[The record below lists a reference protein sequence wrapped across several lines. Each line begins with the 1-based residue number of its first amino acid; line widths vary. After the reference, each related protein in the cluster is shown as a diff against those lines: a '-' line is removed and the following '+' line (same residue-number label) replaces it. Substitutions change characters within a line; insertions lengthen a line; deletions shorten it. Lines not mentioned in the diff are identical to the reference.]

1 MPFDQSVLTEKL
13 KKRDHDFLILKK
25 DILETVFNKDEIVFI
40 LIKVRKSE
48 IPDIH
53 SFIISAM
60 AASGSDEFEIQN
72 SEIIPRDKE
81 SMAEKIAD
89 FERLWK
95 ISLGI
100 EAYLEGEVQYVYQDD
115 ADPGRKNYD
124 SEISY
129 IIETGDSFIYFFTH
143 HFYY

>member
-25 DILETVFNKDEIVFI
+25 DILETVFNKDEIVFT

-53 SFIISAM
+53 SFIIAAM
-60 AASGSDEFEIQN
+60 AASGSDEFDIQN
-72 SEIIPRDKE
+72 SEIILRDKE

-89 FERLWK
+89 FEKRWK
-95 ISLGI
+95 VSLGI
-100 EAYLEGEVQYVYQDD
+100 ETYLDGVVEYVYETD
-115 ADPGRKNYD
+115 ADPRRQGYD

-129 IIETGDSFIYFFTH
+129 IIEAEDFFIYFFTH

>member
-13 KKRDHDFLILKK
+13 KKRDLDFLILKK
-25 DILETVFNKDEIVFI
+25 DIVETVFNKDEIVFT

-53 SFIISAM
+53 SFIIAAM
-60 AASGSDEFEIQN
+60 AASGSDEFDIQN
-72 SEIIPRDKE
+72 SEIILRDKE

-89 FERLWK
+89 FERRWK
-95 ISLGI
+95 VSLGI
-100 EAYLEGEVQYVYQDD
+100 ETYLEGEVQYVYQTD

-129 IIETGDSFIYFFTH
+129 IIEAEDSFIYFFTH